1 MNYLMTTIR
10 KETSNMKQ
18 VKLSTKEYLQLFH
31 GASSVQLTQVR
42 SFAENHKD
50 VTSKMNVESITD
62 KLYNSSAH
70 IYWEFRNLIPKGRYG
85 LLVEQKLKNG
95 ETGSIFALDTQ
106 MMEKI
111 FTKILN
117 R

>member
-1 MNYLMTTIR
+1 M
-10 KETSNMKQ
+10 EQ
-18 VKLSTKEYLQLFH
+18 VKLGTEEYLQLFH
-31 GASSVQLTQVR
+31 GVSSVQLTQVR

-70 IYWEFRNLIPKGRYG
+70 IYCEFRNIIPKGRYG
-85 LLVEQKLKNG
+85 MLVEQKLKNG
-95 ETGSIFALDTQ
+95 ETGTVIALDTQ

-117 R
+117 K